1 MYEITGIILS
11 GGKSSRMGRDK
22 AFLPFP
28 HKPLIEIMID
38 KLSVL
43 FNELIVVTGNPHLY
57 SKYGIRTVKDIIP
70 QRGPLGGIYTGLL
83 FSKNHYNFIVAC
95 DMPFLNPDLV
105 HYMVQKIKGYD
116 LVVPEYGDQ
125 LQPLCA
131 IYSKNCIESI
141 KEELSGDNLK
151 VTCFFK
157 NVKQKL
163 ITEEEI
169 KKTDFQGL
177 SFVNINTP
185 EEYKSFKGSL

>member
-1 MYEITGIILS
+1 MYEISGIILS

-22 AFLPFP
+22 ASLPFP
-28 HKPLIEIMID
+28 HKPMIEIMID

-43 FNELIVVTGNPHLY
+43 FNELMIVTANPDLY
-57 SKYGIRTVKDIIP
+57 SKYGIRTVEDVIP
-70 QRGPLGGIYTGLL
+70 QHGPLGGIYTGLL
-83 FSKNHYNFIVAC
+83 FSKNHYNFIIAC

-105 HYMVQKIKGYD
+105 RYMVQKINGYD

-141 KEELSGDNLK
+141 KKELSRDNLK
-151 VTCFFK
+151 ITYFFR

-169 KKTDFQGL
+169 KKTDLQGL

-185 EEYKSFKGSL
+185 EEYESLKGSL